1 MIIKSFELD
10 KINVKSSNFYLFY
23 GENEGYKNEAIEKIF
38 NINISKN
45 IYRYEEKE
53 ILDNFESFFESIQS
67 KSFFEKEKLIIISR
81 VSDKI
86 KNIIEEIIEKNIED
100 IKIVLNSGILEK
112 KSKLRSLF
120 EKNKNTICVP
130 FYADSN
136 QTLSKIIN
144 NFFREKKI
152 IVSQEKINLLIDRC
166 RGNRQNLRNE
176 LDKIDSF
183 VKNKKNINIDQIMK
197 LTNLAENYN
206 VSELIDSYLAANFKK
221 TINILNENN
230 FSIEDCMLITRTLL
244 VKSKR
249 LYKLLLE
256 INNNKSIEEVISS
269 FKPLHSRSDFSSS
282 SSRAPP
288 PASDPSISRR
298 LSCSRLILLKR
309 SPISSL
315 LSANSLRFS
324 LRSAVI
330 LSFVS
335 FVGFATKE
343 GRSDMCDFTFSILP
357 VYPIKEAPP
366 IPAIMTTHEA
376 INAGLA
382 YLRKSIFVSP
392 TKANI
397 LGCDL
402 SNLLSTKIS
411 NSSRVTT
418 RAVNMLARIPIV
430 SVMPKPCTGPCP
442 FQ

>member
-1 MIIKSFELD
+1 MIIKSFELN

-120 EKNKNTICVP
+120 EKNKNIICVP

-144 NFFREKKI
+144 NFFKEKKI
-152 IVSQEKINLLIDRC
+152 ITSQEKINLLIDRC

-183 VKNKKNINIDQIMK
+183 IKNKKNINIDQIMK

-206 VSELIDSYLAANFKK
+206 VSELIDSYLASNFKK
-221 TINILNENN
+221 TITILNENN

-244 VKSKR
+244 AKSKR

-256 INNNKSIEEVISS
+256 INNNKSIEEAISS
-269 FKPLHSRSDFSSS
+269 FKPPIFWKDKEIVKQQINNWSLSRTENLIYKTNELELLIKKNSYNSINILSDF
-282 SSRAPP
+282 
-288 PASDPSISRR
+288 I
-298 LSCSRLILLKR
+298 
-309 SPISSL
+309 
-315 LSANSLRFS
+315 
-324 LRSAVI
+324 
-330 LSFVS
+330 
-335 FVGFATKE
+335 
-343 GRSDMCDFTFSILP
+343 
-357 VYPIKEAPP
+357 
-366 IPAIMTTHEA
+366 
-376 INAGLA
+376 INQ
-382 YLRKSIFVSP
+382 P
-392 TKANI
+392 N
-397 LGCDL
+397 
-402 SNLLSTKIS
+402 
-411 NSSRVTT
+411 
-418 RAVNMLARIPIV
+418 RINN
-430 SVMPKPCTGPCP
+430 
-442 FQ
+442 

>member
-183 VKNKKNINIDQIMK
+183 IKNKKNINMDQIMK

-206 VSELIDSYLAANFKK
+206 VSELIDSYLASNFKK
-221 TINILNENN
+221 TITILNENN

-244 VKSKR
+244 AKSKR

-256 INNNKSIEEVISS
+256 INNNKSIEEAISS
-269 FKPLHSRSDFSSS
+269 FKPPIFWKDKEIVKQQINNWSLSRTENLIYKTNELELLIKKNSYNSVNILSDF
-282 SSRAPP
+282 
-288 PASDPSISRR
+288 I
-298 LSCSRLILLKR
+298 
-309 SPISSL
+309 
-315 LSANSLRFS
+315 
-324 LRSAVI
+324 
-330 LSFVS
+330 
-335 FVGFATKE
+335 
-343 GRSDMCDFTFSILP
+343 
-357 VYPIKEAPP
+357 
-366 IPAIMTTHEA
+366 
-376 INAGLA
+376 INQPN
-382 YLRKSIFVSP
+382 R
-392 TKANI
+392 
-397 LGCDL
+397 
-402 SNLLSTKIS
+402 IS
-411 NSSRVTT
+411 N
-418 RAVNMLARIPIV
+418 
-430 SVMPKPCTGPCP
+430 
-442 FQ
+442 

>member
-166 RGNRQNLRNE
+166 RGNRENLRNE
-176 LDKIDSF
+176 LDKIDNF

-256 INNNKSIEEVISS
+256 INNNKSIEEAISS
-269 FKPLHSRSDFSSS
+269 FNPPIFWKDKETVKQQIKNWSLNRAENLIYKTNELELLIKKNSNNSINILSDF
-282 SSRAPP
+282 
-288 PASDPSISRR
+288 I
-298 LSCSRLILLKR
+298 
-309 SPISSL
+309 
-315 LSANSLRFS
+315 
-324 LRSAVI
+324 
-330 LSFVS
+330 
-335 FVGFATKE
+335 
-343 GRSDMCDFTFSILP
+343 
-357 VYPIKEAPP
+357 
-366 IPAIMTTHEA
+366 
-376 INAGLA
+376 INQPN
-382 YLRKSIFVSP
+382 R
-392 TKANI
+392 
-397 LGCDL
+397 
-402 SNLLSTKIS
+402 IS
-411 NSSRVTT
+411 N
-418 RAVNMLARIPIV
+418 
-430 SVMPKPCTGPCP
+430 
-442 FQ
+442 

>member
-1 MIIKSFELD
+1 MIIKSFELN
-10 KINVKSSNFYLFY
+10 KINIKSSNFYLFY

-130 FYADSN
+130 FYADNN

-230 FSIEDCMLITRTLL
+230 FSIEDCILITRTLL
-244 VKSKR
+244 IKSKR

-256 INNNKSIEEVISS
+256 VNDNKSIEEAISS
-269 FKPLHSRSDFSSS
+269 FKPPIFWKDKETVKQQIKNWSLNSAENLIYKTNELELLIKKNSNNSINILSDF
-282 SSRAPP
+282 
-288 PASDPSISRR
+288 I
-298 LSCSRLILLKR
+298 
-309 SPISSL
+309 
-315 LSANSLRFS
+315 
-324 LRSAVI
+324 
-330 LSFVS
+330 
-335 FVGFATKE
+335 
-343 GRSDMCDFTFSILP
+343 
-357 VYPIKEAPP
+357 
-366 IPAIMTTHEA
+366 
-376 INAGLA
+376 INQ
-382 YLRKSIFVSP
+382 P
-392 TKANI
+392 N
-397 LGCDL
+397 
-402 SNLLSTKIS
+402 
-411 NSSRVTT
+411 
-418 RAVNMLARIPIV
+418 RINN
-430 SVMPKPCTGPCP
+430 
-442 FQ
+442 

>member
-1 MIIKSFELD
+1 MIIKSFELN

-81 VSDKI
+81 VTDKI

-100 IKIVLNSGILEK
+100 IKIILNAEILEK

-152 IVSQEKINLLIDRC
+152 IVSQEKINLLTDRC
-166 RGNRQNLRNE
+166 RGNRENLRNE
-176 LDKIDSF
+176 LDKIDNF
-183 VKNKKNINIDQIMK
+183 VKNKKNINMDQIMK

-206 VSELIDSYLAANFKK
+206 VSELIDSYLASNFKK
-221 TINILNENN
+221 TITILNENN

-244 VKSKR
+244 AKSKR

-256 INNNKSIEEVISS
+256 INNNKSIEEAISS
-269 FKPLHSRSDFSSS
+269 FKPPIFWKDKEIVKEQINNWSLSRTENLIYKTNELELLIKKNSYNSINILSDF
-282 SSRAPP
+282 
-288 PASDPSISRR
+288 I
-298 LSCSRLILLKR
+298 
-309 SPISSL
+309 
-315 LSANSLRFS
+315 
-324 LRSAVI
+324 
-330 LSFVS
+330 
-335 FVGFATKE
+335 
-343 GRSDMCDFTFSILP
+343 
-357 VYPIKEAPP
+357 
-366 IPAIMTTHEA
+366 
-376 INAGLA
+376 INQ
-382 YLRKSIFVSP
+382 P
-392 TKANI
+392 N
-397 LGCDL
+397 
-402 SNLLSTKIS
+402 
-411 NSSRVTT
+411 
-418 RAVNMLARIPIV
+418 RINN
-430 SVMPKPCTGPCP
+430 
-442 FQ
+442 

>member
-1 MIIKSFELD
+1 MIIKSFELN

-100 IKIVLNSGILEK
+100 IKIILNSGILEK

-130 FYADSN
+130 FYADNN
-136 QTLSKIIN
+136 QTLSKILY

-152 IVSQEKINLLIDRC
+152 TISQEKINLLIDRC
-166 RGNRQNLRNE
+166 RGNRQNLKNE
-176 LDKIDSF
+176 LNKIESF

-206 VSELIDSYLAANFKK
+206 VSELIDSYLASNFKK
-221 TINILNENN
+221 TITILNENN

-244 VKSKR
+244 AKSKR

-256 INNNKSIEEVISS
+256 INNNKSIEEAISS
-269 FKPLHSRSDFSSS
+269 FKPPIFWKDKEIVKQQINNWSLSRTENLIYKTNELELLIKKNSYNSINILSDF
-282 SSRAPP
+282 
-288 PASDPSISRR
+288 I
-298 LSCSRLILLKR
+298 
-309 SPISSL
+309 
-315 LSANSLRFS
+315 
-324 LRSAVI
+324 
-330 LSFVS
+330 
-335 FVGFATKE
+335 
-343 GRSDMCDFTFSILP
+343 
-357 VYPIKEAPP
+357 
-366 IPAIMTTHEA
+366 
-376 INAGLA
+376 INQPN
-382 YLRKSIFVSP
+382 R
-392 TKANI
+392 
-397 LGCDL
+397 
-402 SNLLSTKIS
+402 IS
-411 NSSRVTT
+411 N
-418 RAVNMLARIPIV
+418 
-430 SVMPKPCTGPCP
+430 
-442 FQ
+442 

>member
-1 MIIKSFELD
+1 MIIKSFELN

-166 RGNRQNLRNE
+166 RGNRENLRNE
-176 LDKIDSF
+176 LDKIDNF

-244 VKSKR
+244 AKSKR

-256 INNNKSIEEVISS
+256 INNNKSIEEAISS
-269 FKPLHSRSDFSSS
+269 FNPPIFWKDKETVKQQIKNWSLNRAENLIYKTNELELLIKKNSYNSINILSDF
-282 SSRAPP
+282 
-288 PASDPSISRR
+288 I
-298 LSCSRLILLKR
+298 
-309 SPISSL
+309 
-315 LSANSLRFS
+315 
-324 LRSAVI
+324 
-330 LSFVS
+330 
-335 FVGFATKE
+335 
-343 GRSDMCDFTFSILP
+343 
-357 VYPIKEAPP
+357 
-366 IPAIMTTHEA
+366 
-376 INAGLA
+376 INQPN
-382 YLRKSIFVSP
+382 R
-392 TKANI
+392 
-397 LGCDL
+397 
-402 SNLLSTKIS
+402 IS
-411 NSSRVTT
+411 N
-418 RAVNMLARIPIV
+418 
-430 SVMPKPCTGPCP
+430 
-442 FQ
+442 

>member
-1 MIIKSFELD
+1 MIIKSFEID

-23 GENEGYKNEAIEKIF
+23 GENEGYKNEVIEKIF

-45 IYRYEEKE
+45 VYRYEEKE

-67 KSFFEKEKLIIISR
+67 KSFFEKEKLILISR
-81 VSDKI
+81 VTDKV

-183 VKNKKNINIDQIMK
+183 IKNKKNINIDQIMK

-221 TINILNENN
+221 TINILNEYN
-230 FSIEDCMLITRTLL
+230 FSTEDCMLITRTLL
-244 VKSKR
+244 LKSKR

-256 INNNKSIEEVISS
+256 INNNKNVEEAISS
-269 FKPLHSRSDFSSS
+269 FKPPIFWKDKETVKQQIKNWSLNKTENLIYKINELELLIKKNSNNSINILSDF
-282 SSRAPP
+282 
-288 PASDPSISRR
+288 I
-298 LSCSRLILLKR
+298 
-309 SPISSL
+309 
-315 LSANSLRFS
+315 
-324 LRSAVI
+324 
-330 LSFVS
+330 
-335 FVGFATKE
+335 
-343 GRSDMCDFTFSILP
+343 
-357 VYPIKEAPP
+357 
-366 IPAIMTTHEA
+366 
-376 INAGLA
+376 INQPN
-382 YLRKSIFVSP
+382 R
-392 TKANI
+392 
-397 LGCDL
+397 
-402 SNLLSTKIS
+402 IS
-411 NSSRVTT
+411 N
-418 RAVNMLARIPIV
+418 
-430 SVMPKPCTGPCP
+430 
-442 FQ
+442 

>member
-23 GENEGYKNEAIEKIF
+23 GENEGYKNEVIEKIF

-100 IKIVLNSGILEK
+100 IKIILNSGILEK

-152 IVSQEKINLLIDRC
+152 TVSQEKINLLIDRC

-183 VKNKKNINIDQIMK
+183 IKNKKNINIDQIMK

-206 VSELIDSYLAANFKK
+206 VSELIDSYLAANIKK

-244 VKSKR
+244 IKSKR

-269 FKPLHSRSDFSSS
+269 FKPPIFWKDKEIVKQQIKNWSLSKAENLIYKTNELELLIKKNSYNSINILSDF
-282 SSRAPP
+282 
-288 PASDPSISRR
+288 I
-298 LSCSRLILLKR
+298 
-309 SPISSL
+309 
-315 LSANSLRFS
+315 
-324 LRSAVI
+324 
-330 LSFVS
+330 
-335 FVGFATKE
+335 
-343 GRSDMCDFTFSILP
+343 
-357 VYPIKEAPP
+357 
-366 IPAIMTTHEA
+366 
-376 INAGLA
+376 INQPN
-382 YLRKSIFVSP
+382 R
-392 TKANI
+392 
-397 LGCDL
+397 
-402 SNLLSTKIS
+402 IS
-411 NSSRVTT
+411 N
-418 RAVNMLARIPIV
+418 
-430 SVMPKPCTGPCP
+430 
-442 FQ
+442 

>member
-1 MIIKSFELD
+1 MIIKSFELN

-244 VKSKR
+244 AKSKR

-256 INNNKSIEEVISS
+256 INNNKSIEEAISS
-269 FKPLHSRSDFSSS
+269 FNPPIFWKDKETVKQQIKNWSLNRAENLIYKTNELELLIKKNSYNSINILSDF
-282 SSRAPP
+282 
-288 PASDPSISRR
+288 I
-298 LSCSRLILLKR
+298 
-309 SPISSL
+309 
-315 LSANSLRFS
+315 
-324 LRSAVI
+324 
-330 LSFVS
+330 
-335 FVGFATKE
+335 
-343 GRSDMCDFTFSILP
+343 
-357 VYPIKEAPP
+357 
-366 IPAIMTTHEA
+366 
-376 INAGLA
+376 INQPN
-382 YLRKSIFVSP
+382 R
-392 TKANI
+392 
-397 LGCDL
+397 
-402 SNLLSTKIS
+402 IS
-411 NSSRVTT
+411 N
-418 RAVNMLARIPIV
+418 
-430 SVMPKPCTGPCP
+430 
-442 FQ
+442 

>member
-100 IKIVLNSGILEK
+100 IKIILNSGILEK

-120 EKNKNTICVP
+120 EKNKNIICVP

-183 VKNKKNINIDQIMK
+183 IKNKKNINIDQIMK

-230 FSIEDCMLITRTLL
+230 FSIEDCILITRTLL
-244 VKSKR
+244 IKSKR

-256 INNNKSIEEVISS
+256 INNNKSIEEAISS
-269 FKPLHSRSDFSSS
+269 FKPPIFWKDKETVKQQIKNWSLSRAENLIYKTNELELLIKKNSNNSINILSDF
-282 SSRAPP
+282 
-288 PASDPSISRR
+288 I
-298 LSCSRLILLKR
+298 
-309 SPISSL
+309 
-315 LSANSLRFS
+315 
-324 LRSAVI
+324 
-330 LSFVS
+330 
-335 FVGFATKE
+335 
-343 GRSDMCDFTFSILP
+343 
-357 VYPIKEAPP
+357 
-366 IPAIMTTHEA
+366 
-376 INAGLA
+376 INQPN
-382 YLRKSIFVSP
+382 R
-392 TKANI
+392 
-397 LGCDL
+397 
-402 SNLLSTKIS
+402 IS
-411 NSSRVTT
+411 N
-418 RAVNMLARIPIV
+418 
-430 SVMPKPCTGPCP
+430 
-442 FQ
+442 

>member
-166 RGNRQNLRNE
+166 RGNRENLRNE
-176 LDKIDSF
+176 LDKIDNF

-269 FKPLHSRSDFSSS
+269 FKPPIFWKDKETVKQQIKNWSLNAAENLIYKTNELELLIKKNSNNSINILSDF
-282 SSRAPP
+282 
-288 PASDPSISRR
+288 I
-298 LSCSRLILLKR
+298 
-309 SPISSL
+309 
-315 LSANSLRFS
+315 
-324 LRSAVI
+324 
-330 LSFVS
+330 
-335 FVGFATKE
+335 
-343 GRSDMCDFTFSILP
+343 
-357 VYPIKEAPP
+357 
-366 IPAIMTTHEA
+366 
-376 INAGLA
+376 INQPN
-382 YLRKSIFVSP
+382 R
-392 TKANI
+392 
-397 LGCDL
+397 
-402 SNLLSTKIS
+402 IS
-411 NSSRVTT
+411 N
-418 RAVNMLARIPIV
+418 
-430 SVMPKPCTGPCP
+430 
-442 FQ
+442 

>member
-1 MIIKSFELD
+1 MIIKSFELN

-23 GENEGYKNEAIEKIF
+23 GENEGYKNDAIEKIF

-206 VSELIDSYLAANFKK
+206 VSELIDNYLAANFKK

-256 INNNKSIEEVISS
+256 INNNKSIEEAISS
-269 FKPLHSRSDFSSS
+269 FKPPIFWKDKEIVKQQIKNWSVNRTENLIYKTNELELLIKKNSYNSINILSDF
-282 SSRAPP
+282 
-288 PASDPSISRR
+288 I
-298 LSCSRLILLKR
+298 
-309 SPISSL
+309 
-315 LSANSLRFS
+315 
-324 LRSAVI
+324 
-330 LSFVS
+330 
-335 FVGFATKE
+335 
-343 GRSDMCDFTFSILP
+343 
-357 VYPIKEAPP
+357 
-366 IPAIMTTHEA
+366 
-376 INAGLA
+376 INQPN
-382 YLRKSIFVSP
+382 R
-392 TKANI
+392 
-397 LGCDL
+397 
-402 SNLLSTKIS
+402 IS
-411 NSSRVTT
+411 N
-418 RAVNMLARIPIV
+418 
-430 SVMPKPCTGPCP
+430 
-442 FQ
+442 

>member
-1 MIIKSFELD
+1 MIIKSFEID
-10 KINVKSSNFYLFY
+10 KINVKNSNFYLFY
-23 GENEGYKNEAIEKIF
+23 GENEGNKNETIEKIF

-86 KNIIEEIIEKNIED
+86 KNIVEEIIEKNIED

-112 KSKLRSLF
+112 KSKLRLLF

-244 VKSKR
+244 IKSKR

-269 FKPLHSRSDFSSS
+269 FKPPIFWKDKEIVKQQIKNWSLNRTENLIYKTNELELLIKKNSYNSINILSDF
-282 SSRAPP
+282 
-288 PASDPSISRR
+288 I
-298 LSCSRLILLKR
+298 
-309 SPISSL
+309 
-315 LSANSLRFS
+315 
-324 LRSAVI
+324 
-330 LSFVS
+330 
-335 FVGFATKE
+335 
-343 GRSDMCDFTFSILP
+343 
-357 VYPIKEAPP
+357 
-366 IPAIMTTHEA
+366 
-376 INAGLA
+376 INQ
-382 YLRKSIFVSP
+382 P
-392 TKANI
+392 N
-397 LGCDL
+397 
-402 SNLLSTKIS
+402 
-411 NSSRVTT
+411 
-418 RAVNMLARIPIV
+418 RINN
-430 SVMPKPCTGPCP
+430 
-442 FQ
+442 

>member
-10 KINVKSSNFYLFY
+10 KINGKSSNFYLFY
-23 GENEGYKNEAIEKIF
+23 GENEGYKNDAIEKIF

-100 IKIVLNSGILEK
+100 IKIILNSGILEK

-120 EKNKNTICVP
+120 EKNKNIICVP

-176 LDKIDSF
+176 LNKIDSF

-249 LYKLLLE
+249 SYKLLLE
-256 INNNKSIEEVISS
+256 INNNKSIEEAVSS
-269 FKPLHSRSDFSSS
+269 FNPPIFWKDKETVKQQIKNWSLNRAENLIYKTNELELLIKKNSNNSINILSDF
-282 SSRAPP
+282 
-288 PASDPSISRR
+288 I
-298 LSCSRLILLKR
+298 
-309 SPISSL
+309 
-315 LSANSLRFS
+315 
-324 LRSAVI
+324 
-330 LSFVS
+330 
-335 FVGFATKE
+335 
-343 GRSDMCDFTFSILP
+343 
-357 VYPIKEAPP
+357 
-366 IPAIMTTHEA
+366 
-376 INAGLA
+376 INQPN
-382 YLRKSIFVSP
+382 R
-392 TKANI
+392 
-397 LGCDL
+397 
-402 SNLLSTKIS
+402 IS
-411 NSSRVTT
+411 N
-418 RAVNMLARIPIV
+418 
-430 SVMPKPCTGPCP
+430 
-442 FQ
+442 

>member
-120 EKNKNTICVP
+120 EKNINTICVP
-130 FYADSN
+130 FYSDSN

-152 IVSQEKINLLIDRC
+152 IASQEKINLLIDRC

-183 VKNKKNINIDQIMK
+183 IKNKKNINIDQIMK

-206 VSELIDSYLAANFKK
+206 VSELIDSYLAENFKK

-256 INNNKSIEEVISS
+256 INNNKSIEEAISS
-269 FKPLHSRSDFSSS
+269 FNPPIFWKDKETVKQQIKNWSLNRAENLIYKTNELELLIKKNSYNSINILSDF
-282 SSRAPP
+282 
-288 PASDPSISRR
+288 I
-298 LSCSRLILLKR
+298 
-309 SPISSL
+309 
-315 LSANSLRFS
+315 
-324 LRSAVI
+324 
-330 LSFVS
+330 
-335 FVGFATKE
+335 
-343 GRSDMCDFTFSILP
+343 
-357 VYPIKEAPP
+357 
-366 IPAIMTTHEA
+366 
-376 INAGLA
+376 INQ
-382 YLRKSIFVSP
+382 P
-392 TKANI
+392 N
-397 LGCDL
+397 
-402 SNLLSTKIS
+402 
-411 NSSRVTT
+411 
-418 RAVNMLARIPIV
+418 RINN
-430 SVMPKPCTGPCP
+430 
-442 FQ
+442 

>member
-166 RGNRQNLRNE
+166 RGNRENLRNE
-176 LDKIDSF
+176 LDKIDNF

-230 FSIEDCMLITRTLL
+230 FSIEDCILITRTLL
-244 VKSKR
+244 IKSKR

-256 INNNKSIEEVISS
+256 VNDNKSIEEAISS
-269 FKPLHSRSDFSSS
+269 FKPPIFWKDKETVKQQIKNWSLNTAENLIYKTNELELLIKKNSNNSINILSDF
-282 SSRAPP
+282 
-288 PASDPSISRR
+288 I
-298 LSCSRLILLKR
+298 
-309 SPISSL
+309 
-315 LSANSLRFS
+315 
-324 LRSAVI
+324 
-330 LSFVS
+330 
-335 FVGFATKE
+335 
-343 GRSDMCDFTFSILP
+343 
-357 VYPIKEAPP
+357 
-366 IPAIMTTHEA
+366 
-376 INAGLA
+376 INQPN
-382 YLRKSIFVSP
+382 R
-392 TKANI
+392 
-397 LGCDL
+397 
-402 SNLLSTKIS
+402 IS
-411 NSSRVTT
+411 N
-418 RAVNMLARIPIV
+418 
-430 SVMPKPCTGPCP
+430 
-442 FQ
+442 

>member
-230 FSIEDCMLITRTLL
+230 FSIEDCILITRTLL
-244 VKSKR
+244 IKSKR

-256 INNNKSIEEVISS
+256 VNDNKSIEEAISS
-269 FKPLHSRSDFSSS
+269 FKPPIFWKDKEIVKQQINNWSLSRTENLIYKTNELELLIKKNSYNSINILSDF
-282 SSRAPP
+282 
-288 PASDPSISRR
+288 I
-298 LSCSRLILLKR
+298 
-309 SPISSL
+309 
-315 LSANSLRFS
+315 
-324 LRSAVI
+324 
-330 LSFVS
+330 
-335 FVGFATKE
+335 
-343 GRSDMCDFTFSILP
+343 
-357 VYPIKEAPP
+357 
-366 IPAIMTTHEA
+366 
-376 INAGLA
+376 INQ
-382 YLRKSIFVSP
+382 P
-392 TKANI
+392 N
-397 LGCDL
+397 
-402 SNLLSTKIS
+402 
-411 NSSRVTT
+411 
-418 RAVNMLARIPIV
+418 RINN
-430 SVMPKPCTGPCP
+430 
-442 FQ
+442 

>member
-1 MIIKSFELD
+1 MIIKSFEID

-100 IKIVLNSGILEK
+100 IKIVLNSRILEK

-152 IVSQEKINLLIDRC
+152 IASQEKINLLIDRC

-183 VKNKKNINIDQIMK
+183 IKNKKNINIDQIMK

-256 INNNKSIEEVISS
+256 INNNKSIEEAISS
-269 FKPLHSRSDFSSS
+269 FNPPIFWKDKETVKQQIKNWSLNRAENLIYKTNELELLIKKNSNNSINILSDF
-282 SSRAPP
+282 
-288 PASDPSISRR
+288 I
-298 LSCSRLILLKR
+298 
-309 SPISSL
+309 
-315 LSANSLRFS
+315 
-324 LRSAVI
+324 
-330 LSFVS
+330 
-335 FVGFATKE
+335 
-343 GRSDMCDFTFSILP
+343 
-357 VYPIKEAPP
+357 
-366 IPAIMTTHEA
+366 
-376 INAGLA
+376 INQPN
-382 YLRKSIFVSP
+382 R
-392 TKANI
+392 
-397 LGCDL
+397 
-402 SNLLSTKIS
+402 IS
-411 NSSRVTT
+411 N
-418 RAVNMLARIPIV
+418 
-430 SVMPKPCTGPCP
+430 
-442 FQ
+442 

>member
-1 MIIKSFELD
+1 MIIKSFEID

-100 IKIVLNSGILEK
+100 IKIILNSGILEK

-256 INNNKSIEEVISS
+256 INNNKSIEEAISS
-269 FKPLHSRSDFSSS
+269 FNPPIFWKDKETVKQQIKNWSLNRAENLIYKTNELELLIKKNSYNSINILSDF
-282 SSRAPP
+282 
-288 PASDPSISRR
+288 I
-298 LSCSRLILLKR
+298 
-309 SPISSL
+309 
-315 LSANSLRFS
+315 
-324 LRSAVI
+324 
-330 LSFVS
+330 
-335 FVGFATKE
+335 
-343 GRSDMCDFTFSILP
+343 
-357 VYPIKEAPP
+357 
-366 IPAIMTTHEA
+366 
-376 INAGLA
+376 INQPN
-382 YLRKSIFVSP
+382 R
-392 TKANI
+392 
-397 LGCDL
+397 
-402 SNLLSTKIS
+402 IS
-411 NSSRVTT
+411 N
-418 RAVNMLARIPIV
+418 
-430 SVMPKPCTGPCP
+430 
-442 FQ
+442 

>member
-1 MIIKSFELD
+1 MIIKSFELN
-10 KINVKSSNFYLFY
+10 KINIKSSNFYLFY

-100 IKIVLNSGILEK
+100 VKIVLSSGILEK

-120 EKNKNTICVP
+120 EKNKSAICVP
-130 FYADSN
+130 FYADNN

-166 RGNRQNLRNE
+166 RGNRENLRNE
-176 LDKIDSF
+176 LDKIDNF

-230 FSIEDCMLITRTLL
+230 FSIEDCMLITRTLM

-256 INNNKSIEEVISS
+256 INNNKSIEKVISS
-269 FKPLHSRSDFSSS
+269 FKPPIFWKDKEIVKEQIKNWSLSRAENLIYKTNELELLIKKNSNNSINILSDF
-282 SSRAPP
+282 
-288 PASDPSISRR
+288 I
-298 LSCSRLILLKR
+298 
-309 SPISSL
+309 
-315 LSANSLRFS
+315 
-324 LRSAVI
+324 
-330 LSFVS
+330 
-335 FVGFATKE
+335 
-343 GRSDMCDFTFSILP
+343 
-357 VYPIKEAPP
+357 
-366 IPAIMTTHEA
+366 
-376 INAGLA
+376 INQPN
-382 YLRKSIFVSP
+382 R
-392 TKANI
+392 
-397 LGCDL
+397 
-402 SNLLSTKIS
+402 IS
-411 NSSRVTT
+411 N
-418 RAVNMLARIPIV
+418 
-430 SVMPKPCTGPCP
+430 
-442 FQ
+442 

>member
-120 EKNKNTICVP
+120 EKNKNIICVP
-130 FYADSN
+130 FYADNN

-183 VKNKKNINIDQIMK
+183 IKNKKNINIDQIMK

-244 VKSKR
+244 IKSKR

-269 FKPLHSRSDFSSS
+269 FKPPIFWKDKEIVKEQIKNWSLSRAENLIYKTNELELLIKKNSYNSINILSDF
-282 SSRAPP
+282 
-288 PASDPSISRR
+288 I
-298 LSCSRLILLKR
+298 
-309 SPISSL
+309 
-315 LSANSLRFS
+315 
-324 LRSAVI
+324 
-330 LSFVS
+330 
-335 FVGFATKE
+335 
-343 GRSDMCDFTFSILP
+343 
-357 VYPIKEAPP
+357 
-366 IPAIMTTHEA
+366 
-376 INAGLA
+376 INQPN
-382 YLRKSIFVSP
+382 R
-392 TKANI
+392 
-397 LGCDL
+397 
-402 SNLLSTKIS
+402 IS
-411 NSSRVTT
+411 N
-418 RAVNMLARIPIV
+418 
-430 SVMPKPCTGPCP
+430 
-442 FQ
+442 

>member
-1 MIIKSFELD
+1 MIIKSFELN

-23 GENEGYKNEAIEKIF
+23 GENKGYKNEAIEKIF

-53 ILDNFESFFESIQS
+53 ILDNFESFFESVQS
-67 KSFFEKEKLIIISR
+67 KSFFEKEKLILISR
-81 VSDKI
+81 VTDKV

-130 FYADSN
+130 FYADNN

-166 RGNRQNLRNE
+166 RGNRQNLINE

-269 FKPLHSRSDFSSS
+269 FKPAIFWKDKETVKQQIKNWSLNRAENLIYKTNELELLIKKNSNNSINILSDF
-282 SSRAPP
+282 
-288 PASDPSISRR
+288 I
-298 LSCSRLILLKR
+298 
-309 SPISSL
+309 
-315 LSANSLRFS
+315 
-324 LRSAVI
+324 
-330 LSFVS
+330 
-335 FVGFATKE
+335 
-343 GRSDMCDFTFSILP
+343 
-357 VYPIKEAPP
+357 
-366 IPAIMTTHEA
+366 
-376 INAGLA
+376 INQPN
-382 YLRKSIFVSP
+382 R
-392 TKANI
+392 
-397 LGCDL
+397 
-402 SNLLSTKIS
+402 IS
-411 NSSRVTT
+411 N
-418 RAVNMLARIPIV
+418 
-430 SVMPKPCTGPCP
+430 
-442 FQ
+442 